1 MTLVLQVSDP
11 HFGTERP
18 AVAEALRALVQAQR
32 PQLLLL
38 SGDITQRATGAQF
51 AAARAY
57 VDSLDVPVCLAVPG
71 NHDIPLFDLASRL
84 LRPYARYA
92 RAFGAELEP
101 QFENDDLLLLALNT
115 TRRWRHV
122 DGELSA
128 AQVER
133 VARRFEAAPPGQWRV
148 AVVHQPIAVPSSA
161 EAHDLL
167 HGHQA
172 ARRRWAAAGA
182 DLVVGGHIHLPY
194 VLALPEGSAQR
205 PLWAVQAGTA
215 LSRRVRSGVG
225 NSVNLIHLQGAA
237 EAVARGGRVE
247 RWDHQ
252 PATQRFECVAVHPL
266 EPGGGT

>member
-1 MTLVLQVSDP
+1 VTLLLQLSDP

-18 AVAEALRALVQAQR
+18 AVAMALRALVRSQR
-32 PQLLLL
+32 PQVLLM
-38 SGDITQRATGAQF
+38 SGDITQRATAAQF
-51 AAARAY
+51 AAARAF
-57 VDSLDVPVCLAVPG
+57 VDSLAVPVCLAIPG

-92 RAFGAELEP
+92 RAFGTQLEP
-101 QFENDDLLLLALNT
+101 QFENPDLLVLALNT

-128 AQVER
+128 AQIER
-133 VARRFEAAPPGQWRV
+133 VASRFEATPSGQWRV
-148 AVVHQPIAVPSSA
+148 VVVHQPIAVPSA
-161 EAHDLL
+161 EHAHDLL

-172 ARRRWAAAGA
+172 ALRRWAAAGA

-194 VLALPEGSAQR
+194 VLALPEGRAAR

-215 LSRRVRSGVG
+215 LSHRVRAGTG

-237 EAVARGGRVE
+237 DGAARQGCVE

-252 PATQRFECVAVHPL
+252 PAAQRFERVAVHAL
-266 EPGGGT
+266 EPEVAT

>member
-1 MTLVLQVSDP
+1 MTLLLQLSDP

-18 AVAEALRALVQAQR
+18 AVAVALRALVQARR

-38 SGDITQRATGAQF
+38 SGDITQRATAAQF
-51 AAARAY
+51 AAARAF
-57 VDSLDVPVCLAVPG
+57 VDSLGVSLCLAIPG

-84 LRPYARYA
+84 LRPYERYA
-92 RAFGAELEP
+92 RAFGTQLEP

-115 TRRWRHV
+115 TRRLRHV

-128 AQVER
+128 EQIER
-133 VARRFEAAPPGQWRV
+133 VARRFEAARPGQWRV
-148 AVVHQPIAVPSSA
+148 VVVHQPIAVPSP
-161 EAHDLL
+161 EQDHDLL

-194 VLALPEGSAQR
+194 VLALSEGSAAR

-215 LSRRVRSGVG
+215 LSRRVRAGVG
-225 NSVNLIHLQGAA
+225 NSVNLIHLHGAA
-237 EAVARGGRVE
+237 DGVARQGRVE
-247 RWDHQ
+247 RWDHL
-252 PATQRFECVAVHPL
+252 PLEQRFECVAVHPL
-266 EPGGGT
+266 EPAGGA